1 MNSDDLFMN
10 LDKLYTKYN
19 VNKKIFQDISEEEIP
34 RQTKRLLAEL
44 DRNKDRNYDAADIEI
59 MKDIYFYFQAFDE

>member
-59 MKDIYFYFQAFDE
+59 MKDIYFYF